1 MIPIEAASQTKTRTY
16 DAAFQGLLFVRDVCD
31 EVMEQI
37 DKGRVIDAALYDAID
52 GLLVC
57 AQNAIASEELD
68 SIGDKL
74 RTNIREAKK

>member
-37 DKGRVIDAALYDAID
+37 DKGRVVDAALFDAID
-52 GLLVC
+52 GLIIC
-57 AQNAIASEELD
+57 AQNAVADEQIDEKGDQLRRAISEE
-68 SIGDKL
+68 K
-74 RTNIREAKK
+74 R